1 MKTLVLLAL
10 LAALAAC
17 EAAAPEVDTL
27 APGQGSDPAADLV
40 PRDDALAAGVP
51 LARPDAV
58 STGDGAIETV
68 TPEAVSVEGPRVR
81 AILPD
86 GRVVLLGADD
96 LMPGRFTARSTRFR
110 VNAAVWAG
118 E

>member
-1 MKTLVLLAL
+1 MRTLAVLTL
-10 LAALAAC
+10 LLALAAC
-17 EAAAPEVDTL
+17 EAEAPEIDTL

-40 PRDDALAAGVP
+40 PPDDALAATGPRV
-51 LARPDAV
+51 RPDAV
-58 STGDGAIETV
+58 GAADGAAETV
-68 TPEAVSVEGPRVR
+68 RPAGVSVEGPRVR

-96 LMPGRFTARSTRFR
+96 LMPGRFQARSSRFR
-110 VNAAVWAG
+110 INAVVWAG

>member
-1 MKTLVLLAL
+1 MLVVVASVVLLL
-10 LAALAAC
+10 AC
-17 EAAAPEVDTL
+17 EAEAPEIDTL

-40 PRDDALAAGVP
+40 PPDDAVA
-51 LARPDAV
+51 
-58 STGDGAIETV
+58 
-68 TPEAVSVEGPRVR
+68 PEAVSVQGPRVR

-96 LMPGRFTARSTRFR
+96 LMPGRFTARSTRYR